1 MNSKKTNLLVAIL
14 NAIAIISMY
23 TLNFSLTYLLSST
36 LASGNIRTSIYD
48 NLIIDFLLK
57 NIQIMIYVICCG
69 VGILNII
76 CAVQNK
82 KNKKIFFWQL
92 VLGFC
97 EIYTFIF
104 TLFSQNDIYSL
115 KKIGDKI
122 VFIIVPIILA
132 IINLILIHKNKPK
145 VIQIISYI
153 LVIIASILY
162 GFNIIDQY
170 WSIIAIAMQFIYIF
184 KQDKNINESNSRKII
199 NIILYYILQVVLSG
213 CFFIIV
219 VYSIVATK
227 VDDVIMENEISSLK
241 SAITALQGASIKDV
255 YIPVKENDKY
265 GFIDENG
272 KEKIKCEYDKV
283 TFFSK
288 VEIDASMY
296 YIAFTEK
303 DNDYY
308 IITKSNN
315 TIKFDKNLKKYM
327 EHIYNFFEQ
336 SRSNKENNNYYIQL
350 FEFYFQC
357 LTNLELDNQTF
368 DIYDN
373 ESSVTLTKKD
383 STYYYQGKNYSMKI
397 EPIYDN
403 KNSSNDY
410 SNNESYTTDDYSDN
424 EGYSADYY
432 INSNE
437 AKYNVTITKANGKQ
451 ESNIFYLE
459 IIEDYDGN
467 LIAKAFSNDYIKF
480 KDENETVNGFIDENG
495 NINMISNNY
504 LIEDVKDNKIIL
516 YVISTDEESDDSDEV
531 KQTFIII
538 NMSGNVLL
546 KTTAIDIYENMY
558 LVKNDNNKI
567 VLIDKNLKPISNE
580 YDKIITNRK
589 IDVSS
594 NFSSDN

>member
-272 KEKIKCEYDKV
+272 K
-283 TFFSK
+283 
-288 VEIDASMY
+288 
-296 YIAFTEK
+296 
-303 DNDYY
+303 
-308 IITKSNN
+308 
-315 TIKFDKNLKKYM
+315 KK
-327 EHIYNFFEQ
+327 
-336 SRSNKENNNYYIQL
+336 
-350 FEFYFQC
+350 
-357 LTNLELDNQTF
+357 
-368 DIYDN
+368 
-373 ESSVTLTKKD
+373 
-383 STYYYQGKNYSMKI
+383 
-397 EPIYDN
+397 
-403 KNSSNDY
+403 
-410 SNNESYTTDDYSDN
+410 
-424 EGYSADYY
+424 
-432 INSNE
+432 
-437 AKYNVTITKANGKQ
+437 
-451 ESNIFYLE
+451 
-459 IIEDYDGN
+459 
-467 LIAKAFSNDYIKF
+467 
-480 KDENETVNGFIDENG
+480 
-495 NINMISNNY
+495 
-504 LIEDVKDNKIIL
+504 
-516 YVISTDEESDDSDEV
+516 
-531 KQTFIII
+531 
-538 NMSGNVLL
+538 
-546 KTTAIDIYENMY
+546 
-558 LVKNDNNKI
+558 
-567 VLIDKNLKPISNE
+567 
-580 YDKIITNRK
+580 
-589 IDVSS
+589 
-594 NFSSDN
+594 